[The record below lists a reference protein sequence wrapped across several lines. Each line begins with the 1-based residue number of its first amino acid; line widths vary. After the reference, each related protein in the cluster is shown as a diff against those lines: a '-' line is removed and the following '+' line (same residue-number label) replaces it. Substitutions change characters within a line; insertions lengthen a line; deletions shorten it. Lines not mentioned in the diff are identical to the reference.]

1 MTRHFVLDRA
11 AERALY
17 FFLLL
22 NQMIPFLLSGALS
35 LIVLGIILNIIY
47 KSTNKIY
54 QRARDSFDTLDEVAS
69 DPVKLILGQKILVG
83 TTTKTNRLGESP

>member
-11 AERALY
+11 AERTLY
-17 FFLLL
+17 FFLSL
-22 NQMIPFLLSGALS
+22 NQMIPFLLSGAVS
-35 LIVLGIILNIIY
+35 LLVFAVILNIIY

-69 DPVKLILGQKILVG
+69 DPVKLILDQKFLVG
-83 TTTKTNRLGESP
+83 TTTKTNRLGEAP